1 MKQEKEDDYKNLS
14 GTDKLKS
21 SRPTSPLILQNPI
34 KIKGLLLIYRNIR
47 CKKRTNHFK
56 QK

>member
-34 KIKGLLLIYRNIR
+34 KIKGLLLIYLNIGF
-47 CKKRTNHFK
+47 KKRANHFK

>member
-34 KIKGLLLIYRNIR
+34 KINGMLYSYTNIGS
-47 CKKRTNHFK
+47 KKRTNHFK

>member
-34 KIKGLLLIYRNIR
+34 KIKGILYFL
-47 CKKRTNHFK
+47 
-56 QK
+56 